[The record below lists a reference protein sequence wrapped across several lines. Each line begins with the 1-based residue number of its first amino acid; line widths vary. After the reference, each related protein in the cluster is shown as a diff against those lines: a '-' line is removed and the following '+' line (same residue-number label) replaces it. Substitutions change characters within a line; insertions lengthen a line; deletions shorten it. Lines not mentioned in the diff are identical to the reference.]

1 LKVDPAAQLIVSS
14 GYAEDP
20 VLANHKKYGFT
31 DVLSKP
37 YTKIAFLDAV
47 GRIMMK

>member
-1 LKVDPAAQLIVSS
+1 LKIDPAAQLIVSS

-20 VLANHKKYGFT
+20 VLSNHKQYGFT

-37 YTKIAFLDAV
+37 YTKIAFLNV
-47 GRIMMK
+47 IGRIVVK